1 MESAMNK
8 LVGWKTQFLSFA
20 GRAVLVKSIM
30 ATIPNHVMQGRALSV
45 HLCDKLDK
53 INRDFLWGSTG
64 EKRKLHLVGWSKIIT
79 DKENGGLGI
88 QATRAR
94 YITLLVKLNWRMNQ
108 ENEALWS
115 KVILGKYCS
124 TNRRRSRDLDKLP
137 TSPNWV
143 AVKLGFKTFEKG
155 ICWGVGNGERIKVW
169 TDC

>member
-1 MESAMNK
+1 
-8 LVGWKTQFLSFA
+8 
-20 GRAVLVKSIM
+20 M
-30 ATIPNHVMQGRALSV
+30 AAIPNHVMQGRALPV

-53 INRDFLWGSTG
+53 INRDFFWGSTN

-88 QATRAR
+88 QAARAR

-143 AVKLGFKTFEKG
+143 VVKLGFKTFEKG